1 MRSAPSRRRALLL
14 LVAGGALLVGT
25 VGSHAAAQ
33 TPAETTDEPG
43 LIAFNLLGDS
53 DAINLYGGQRAAQGY
68 PQAVSQT
75 AHTETRVVTGP
86 NSSALASMQWPGK
99 FLGNLGS
106 LIQVFGGPPEA
117 GGLNYPVR
125 AEASSSGPTR
135 AEDNGAVAVAEDAVA
150 EAHAQVE
157 GFDDGVDFM
166 SFGDAQTTSH
176 SSLTDGLGVTKTTAT
191 VTDIVLGGGAITID
205 SVVTRASVS
214 TDGVEGVANGEAT
227 VSGLEIAGQ
236 PATVD
241 EDGVHFA
248 GSQNPNPVDA
258 VGQAVIDEALANFSD
273 GFTVDMYVSEP
284 STRDEGGVQEYRS
297 GSLVILMTF
306 GDPNGDG
313 GDGAFIIGGSNAYAQ
328 ASQGFPAPALPTP
341 SVDPVVDP
349 VSSGGEFAPGD
360 TTPPSPSAGPVPEET
375 AAPEALVP
383 AVEVPA
389 SPIARFSGVPFVM
402 PFFILLASIFIGR
415 GLDLLHRSIAT
426 APTAACADRGGE
438 R

>member
-1 MRSAPSRRRALLL
+1 MRPRPSRRRALLL
-14 LVAGGALLVGT
+14 LAAGATLLVGT

-33 TPAETTDEPG
+33 TAAQANDDPG
-43 LIAFNLLGDS
+43 LIAYNLLGDS
-53 DAINLYGGQRAAQGY
+53 DAISLYGGQQAAQGY

-135 AEDNGAVAVAEDAVA
+135 AEDNGAVAVAEAAIA
-150 EAHAQVE
+150 EADARIE
-157 GFDDGVDFM
+157 GFDDGADFM
-166 SFGDAQTTSH
+166 SFGDARTTSH

-214 TDGVEGVANGEAT
+214 TDGVKGVANGEAV
-227 VSGLEIAGQ
+227 VSGLEVGGQ

-284 STRDEGGVQEYRS
+284 TTRDEGGLQEYRS

-306 GDPNGDG
+306 GDASGDG
-313 GDGAFIIGGSNAYAQ
+313 GDGAFVVGGSNAYAQ
-328 ASQGFPAPALPTP
+328 ATQGFPAPALPTP
-341 SVDPVVDP
+341 TIDPVGEP
-349 VSSGGEFAPGD
+349 GSSGGFVAPGG
-360 TTPPSPSAGPVPEET
+360 TTPPPSTAGPVPEET
-375 AAPEALVP
+375 AAPDAAVP
-383 AVEVPA
+383 AVALPA
-389 SPIARFSGVPFVM
+389 SPIARFTGVPFVM
-402 PFFILLASIFIGR
+402 PFFVLLASVLVGR
-415 GLDLLHRSIAT
+415 GLDNLHRSLAA
-426 APTAACADRGGE
+426 APVAACADRGDE

>member
-1 MRSAPSRRRALLL
+1 MRPAPSRRRALLL
-14 LVAGGALLVGT
+14 LAAGAALLVGT

-33 TPAETTDEPG
+33 TDAEPG

-53 DAINLYGGQRAAQGY
+53 DAISLYGGQQAAQGY

-150 EAHAQVE
+150 DADARIE
-157 GFDDGVDFM
+157 GFDDGADFL
-166 SFGDAQTTSH
+166 SFGDARTTSH

-191 VTDIVLGGGAITID
+191 VTDIVFGGGAITID

-214 TDGVEGVANGEAT
+214 TDGVKGVANGEAV
-227 VSGLEIAGQ
+227 VSGLEVAGQ

-241 EDGVHFA
+241 ENGVHFA

-273 GFTVDMYVSEP
+273 GFTVDMYVSKP
-284 STRDEGGVQEYRS
+284 TTRDEGGVQEYRS

-306 GDPNGDG
+306 GDPSGEG

-328 ASQGFPAPALPTP
+328 ATQGFPAPALPTP
-341 SVDPVVDP
+341 SIDPVTGPVD
-349 VSSGGEFAPGD
+349 SGGGFTPVP
-360 TTPPSPSAGPVPEET
+360 TSPPSPTPGPVADET
-375 AAPEALVP
+375 AAPEAPVP
-383 AVEVPA
+383 AVALPA
-389 SPIARFSGVPFVM
+389 SPIARFTGVPFVM
-402 PFFILLASIFIGR
+402 PFFVLLASVLLGR
-415 GLDLLHRSIAT
+415 GLDNLHRSLAA
-426 APTAACADRGGE
+426 APAAACADRGDE

>member
-1 MRSAPSRRRALLL
+1 MKPAPSRGRAALLL
-14 LVAGGALLVGT
+14 IAGAALLVAV

-33 TPAETTDEPG
+33 TPAETNDEPG

-53 DAINLYGGQRAAQGY
+53 DAINLYGGQQAAQGY

-135 AEDNGAVAVAEDAVA
+135 AEDNGAVATAEEAVA
-150 EAHAQVE
+150 DAYARVE
-157 GFDDGVDFM
+157 GFDDGADFM

-176 SSLTDGLGVTKTTAT
+176 SSLADGLGVTKTTAT
-191 VTDIVLGGGAITID
+191 VTDIVFGAGAITID

-273 GFTVDMYVSEP
+273 GFTVEMYVSKP
-284 STRDEGGVQEYRS
+284 TTRDEGGVQEYRS

-306 GDPNGDG
+306 GDPKGDG
-313 GDGAFIIGGSNAYAQ
+313 GDGAFVIGGSNSYAQ
-328 ASQGFPAPALPTP
+328 ATQGFPAAPLPTP
-341 SVDPVVDP
+341 SIDPVADP
-349 VSSGGEFAPGD
+349 VSSGGDFAPGA
-360 TTPPSPSAGPVPEET
+360 TAPPPSTAGPAPEE
-375 AAPEALVP
+375 AALPDAAVP
-383 AVEVPA
+383 AVALPD
-389 SPIARFSGVPFVM
+389 SPIARFTGVPFVM
-402 PFFILLASIFIGR
+402 PFFILLASVLIGR
-415 GLDLLHRSIAT
+415 GLDLLHQSL
-426 APTAACADRGGE
+426 TAAPAAVCADRGEE